1 MNLDNYDDVD
11 TRLHDFW
18 RDNPNG
24 RVATRIEHIYPA
36 DQGRIWSVVVSA
48 AIYRDQGDTHPF
60 ATGLASEHAADRG
73 PVDHTVWLIE
83 LAETSA
89 AGRALANGGYS
100 TKGKRPSRQEMEKVA
115 ATKTTGGEAAN
126 PSPASAPAPGV
137 NLGDAVANVKK
148 AMPGSEIIDEP
159 APEPKRG
166 GGAPTP
172 ATDRQKGM
180 IRRLVKV
187 LSLDPDMAKAYVA
200 DVLGKPV
207 TFDELTKVDAS
218 KLIDALKA
226 DEAQQGDPANNP
238 TLDDPWGGEA

>member
-1 MNLDNYDDVD
+1 MRFDPADYDDVD
-11 TRLHDFW
+11 SRIHAWHKAHPDGRITTRL
-18 RDNPNG
+18 
-24 RVATRIEHIYPA
+24 EHHLLDDRGGLVSAI
-36 DQGRIWSVVVSA
+36 VSA
-48 AIYRDQGDTHPF
+48 AVYRADGTEP
-60 ATGLASEHAADRG
+60 AGTGLAQEQRADRG
-73 PVDHTVWLIE
+73 VNAVFLLE
-83 LAETSA
+83 NAETSA
-89 AGRALANGGYS
+89 IGRALASAGYS

-115 ATKTTGGEAAN
+115 ATQTTGGEAAN

-137 NLGDAVANVKK
+137 NLGDAIANVKA
-148 AMPGSEIIDEP
+148 AMPGSEVIDEP

>member
-1 MNLDNYDDVD
+1 MNLDSYDDVD
-11 TRLHDFW
+11 SRIHAWHKAHPDGRITTRL
-18 RDNPNG
+18 
-24 RVATRIEHIYPA
+24 EHHLLDERGGLVSAI
-36 DQGRIWSVVVSA
+36 VSA
-48 AIYRDQGDTHPF
+48 AVYRADGTEP
-60 ATGLASEHAADRG
+60 AGTGLAQEQRADRG
-73 PVDHTVWLIE
+73 VNAVFLLE
-83 LAETSA
+83 NAETSA
-89 AGRALANGGYS
+89 IGRALASAGYS

-115 ATKTTGGEAAN
+115 ATQTTGGEAAN

-137 NLGDAVANVKK
+137 NLGDAIANVKK